1 MKIYKVINNN
11 MVSVKTESGQ
21 EIMLKGLSIGF
32 HKKAGDSID
41 QEKIEKRFILEDESL
56 IRRFNEI
63 LIDIDKDTID
73 ACIDAIIAIKENA
86 NVELSDVIYVTI
98 VDHVVCL
105 LERLQDNIVFDN
117 SVLWDL
123 KRIYPKEYALA
134 KKAVHTL
141 NERLPYPIDEDEANF
156 ITLHIVNAE
165 RSNDMNATYHL
176 THMIHDI
183 SDIISSN
190 FDFEFTDN
198 DYYYNRFIM
207 HLRFLIENMKKNE
220 NLNME
225 KNQSGLLA
233 TLCSNYPLVWD
244 VAKKIVIYI
253 ETSLKQSLHI
263 DEQLYLMIHLVQI
276 YCKCVL

>member
-32 HKKAGDSID
+32 HKKVGDSID

-141 NERLPYPIDEDEANF
+141 NERLPYHIDEDEANF